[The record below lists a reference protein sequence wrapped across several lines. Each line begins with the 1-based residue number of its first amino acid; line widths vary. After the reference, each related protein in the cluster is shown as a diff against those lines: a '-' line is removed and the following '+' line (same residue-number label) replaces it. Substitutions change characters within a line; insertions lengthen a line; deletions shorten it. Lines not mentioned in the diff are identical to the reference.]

1 MAVKKL
7 AEKKLALIKIT
18 MIINEI
24 IQRIKLFK
32 KIAIT
37 FHSSPDGDSLG
48 SALALLIGLRKLKK
62 EVYIIS
68 KEVIPLTFQFLPC
81 SNEINGKTI
90 EPLKDT
96 ECVIV
101 LDCGDFK
108 RINGNLLMKN
118 KKFELINIDHHLSND
133 LYGDLNFVDTS
144 ASSVG
149 EIVYGVLKHLHVE
162 IDKEISTCLYTSLL
176 TDTGSFR
183 HSNTT
188 ALTHKIAGELINTGI
203 EFSNIHRLI
212 FDNKKFEIIKFYG
225 EVINNMTTEL
235 NGKVCI
241 MNISKKML
249 DKYELVSS
257 DTSDVITFGD
267 SIDTVEVTI
276 LIKEAENG
284 VKVSLRSKSLVD
296 VSKIAEGF
304 DGGGHIR
311 ASGFFTEGN
320 FNDTKIKLLEII
332 EKELIK

>member
-1 MAVKKL
+1 MKIKVKVI
-7 AEKKLALIKIT
+7 A

-24 IQRIKLFK
+24 IDKIKSAN
-32 KIAIT
+32 KIGIT

-48 SALALLIGLRKLKK
+48 SSLALLIGLRKLNK

-68 KEVIPLTFQFLPC
+68 KEIIPKSFQFLPC
-81 SNEINGKTI
+81 SGEIDGQTI
-90 EPLKDT
+90 EPTKDT

-108 RINGNLLMKN
+108 RINANLLMQN
-118 KKFELINIDHHLSND
+118 KKYELINIDHHLSND
-133 LYGDLNFVDTS
+133 LYGDLNFVDIS
-144 ASSVG
+144 ASAVA
-149 EIVYGVLKHLHVE
+149 EIVYEVLKLLHVE
-162 IDKEISTCLYTSLL
+162 VDKEISTCLYTSLL

-188 ALTHKIAGELINTGI
+188 AVTHNIAGELINTGI
-203 EFSNIHRLI
+203 EFSNIHRLL
-212 FDNKKFEIIKFYG
+212 FENKKFKKIKFYG

-235 NGKVCI
+235 NGRVCI
-241 MNISKKML
+241 MYIPKSIL
-249 DKYELVSS
+249 EKYESVSE

-276 LIKEAENG
+276 LIKEADNG

-296 VSKIAEGF
+296 VSKIAEVF

-320 FNDTKIKLLEII
+320 FSDTKIKLLEII

>member
-1 MAVKKL
+1 M
-7 AEKKLALIKIT
+7 KIND
-18 MIINEI
+18 IVD
-24 IQRIKLFK
+24 RIKLFK

-37 FHSSPDGDSLG
+37 FHTSPDGDSLG

-68 KEVIPLTFQFLPC
+68 KEIIPQTFQFLPC
-81 SNEINGKTI
+81 SNEINGEII

-108 RINGNLLMKN
+108 RINANLCMQN
-118 KKFELINIDHHLSND
+118 RNFELINMDHHLSND

-144 ASSVG
+144 ASAVG
-149 EIVYGVLKHLHVE
+149 EIVYEVLKLLHIE

-183 HSNTT
+183 HPSTT
-188 ALTHKIAGELINTGI
+188 AVTHNIAGELINTGI
-203 EFSNIHRLI
+203 EFSNIHRII
-212 FDNKKFEIIKFYG
+212 FENKKFEKIKFYG
-225 EVINNMTTEL
+225 EVINSMTSEL
-235 NGKVCI
+235 NAKVCI
-241 MNISKKML
+241 MYISKTML
-249 DKYELVSS
+249 EKYETVSE
-257 DTSDVITFGD
+257 DTSDVIAFGA

-276 LIKEAENG
+276 LIKDAENG

-296 VSKIAEGF
+296 VSKVAGVF
-304 DGGGHIR
+304 NGGGHIR
-311 ASGFFTEGN
+311 ASGFFTEED
-320 FNDTKIKLLEII
+320 FHDTKVKLLEII

>member
-1 MAVKKL
+1 ML
-7 AEKKLALIKIT
+7 AMKIND
-18 MIINEI
+18 IVNK
-24 IQRIKLFK
+24 IKLFK

-68 KEVIPLTFQFLPC
+68 KEIIPQALQFLPC
-81 SNEINGKTI
+81 SNEINGETS
-90 EPLKDT
+90 EPLKET

-108 RINGNLLMKN
+108 RINANLLMEN
-118 KKFELINIDHHLSND
+118 KKYALINIDHHLSND
-133 LYGDLNFVDTS
+133 FYGDMNFVDTS
-144 ASSVG
+144 ASAVG
-149 EIVYGVLKHLHVE
+149 EIMYEVLTLLDVE
-162 IDKEISTCLYTSLL
+162 IDKDISTCLYTSLL

-183 HSNTT
+183 HSSTT
-188 ALTHKIAGELINTGI
+188 ALTHAIAGKLINTGI
-203 EFSNIHRLI
+203 EFSNIHRMI
-212 FDNKKFEIIKFYG
+212 FDNKKFDKIKFCG
-225 EVINNMTTEL
+225 EVIGNMTAEL
-235 NGKVCI
+235 SGKVCI
-241 MNISKKML
+241 MYISK
-249 DKYELVSS
+249 DITEKYGSVGS

-284 VKVSLRSKSLVD
+284 IKVSLRSKSLVD
-296 VSKIAEGF
+296 VSKIAEVF
-304 DGGGHIR
+304 NGGGHVR

-320 FNDTKIKLLEII
+320 FNDTKVKLLKII